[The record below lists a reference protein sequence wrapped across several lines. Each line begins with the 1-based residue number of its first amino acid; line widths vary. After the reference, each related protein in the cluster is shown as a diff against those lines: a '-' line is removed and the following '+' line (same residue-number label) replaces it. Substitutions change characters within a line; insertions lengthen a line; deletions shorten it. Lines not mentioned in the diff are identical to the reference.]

1 MSFESILG
9 YVAAVLTTLSFLP
22 QVTHIYK
29 TRDTSA
35 ISLSMYL
42 MFSVGVFLWFIYGL
56 LINAWPMVIA
66 NGITLLLTLM
76 ILWLK
81 IKHNQKIE

>member
-1 MSFESILG
+1 MSSESILG
-9 YVAAVLTTLSFLP
+9 YIAAVLTTVSFLP

-42 MFSVGVFLWFIYGL
+42 MFSIGVFLWFIYGV
-56 LINAWPMVIA
+56 LIHAWPMVIA
-66 NGITLLLTLM
+66 NGITLLLALT
-76 ILWLK
+76 ILFLK
-81 IKHNQKIE
+81 IKNTSSK

>member
-1 MSFESILG
+1 MSSESILG
-9 YVAAVLTTLSFLP
+9 YIAAVLTTVSFLP

-42 MFSVGVFLWFIYGL
+42 MFSIGVFLWFIYGA
-56 LINAWPMVIA
+56 LIHAWPMVIA
-66 NGITLLLTLM
+66 NGITLLLALT
-76 ILWLK
+76 ILFLK
-81 IKHNQKIE
+81 IKNTSSK

>member
-1 MSFESILG
+1 LSSESILG
-9 YVAAVLTTLSFLP
+9 YIAAVLTTVSFLP

-42 MFSVGVFLWFIYGL
+42 MFSIGVFLWFIYGV
-56 LINAWPMVIA
+56 LIHAWPMVIA
-66 NGITLLLTLM
+66 NGITLLLALT
-76 ILWLK
+76 ILFLK
-81 IKHNQKIE
+81 IKNTSSK